1 MEQGWRLTP
10 ESLSPPGRNLQEM
23 ITSLKAE
30 VESHKQ
36 ELQAGKRPSGRGCG
50 EVWAGLSDWRVGDG
64 SSHRVLSALPS
75 SP

>member
-10 ESLSPPGRNLQEM
+10 ESLNPPGGNLQEM

-36 ELQAGKRPSGRGCG
+36 ELQAGETLRERVWRGG
-50 EVWAGLSDWRVGDG
+50 GWALRLEGGGWEQ
-64 SSHRVLSALPS
+64 
-75 SP
+75 

>member
-1 MEQGWRLTP
+1 
-10 ESLSPPGRNLQEM
+10 M

-50 EVWAGLSDWRVGDG
+50 EMVAGLSDWRVGDG
-64 SSHRVLSALPS
+64 SSHKVLSALPS
-75 SP
+75 SL